1 MQKSILF
8 PVREDTFR
16 KIFRKNWRTLL
27 QNFLIK
33 TLKKHKIKDIFTG
46 RKSKDHEKTANYTP
60 RGIQLELN
68 FNGINGNR
76 FKEHLDNGDF
86 TVLIETHAPPGNI
99 RKEDARDLGTEL
111 EYTVSAR
118 TKIFSA
124 LAFTG
129 SSVIIIVGV
138 VLETAREIE
147 SQMTMRHY
155 KGFLE

>member
-1 MQKSILF
+1 M
-8 PVREDTFR
+8 R
-16 KIFRKNWRTLL
+16 KQQTN
-27 QNFLIK
+27 
-33 TLKKHKIKDIFTG
+33 
-46 RKSKDHEKTANYTP
+46 TP

-86 TVLIETHAPPGNI
+86 TVLIESHAPPGNI

-124 LAFTG
+124 LAFTDRF
-129 SSVIIIVGV
+129 SYADAMDNVEYASMICP
-138 VLETAREIE
+138 RD
-147 SQMTMRHY
+147 Q
-155 KGFLE
+155 

>member
-1 MQKSILF
+1 M
-8 PVREDTFR
+8 R
-16 KIFRKNWRTLL
+16 KQQTN
-27 QNFLIK
+27 
-33 TLKKHKIKDIFTG
+33 
-46 RKSKDHEKTANYTP
+46 TP

-99 RKEDARDLGTEL
+99 RKEDAGELGAEL

-124 LAFTG
+124 LAFTDRWSYADAMDNVEYASMICPRERDRHVLFLSG
-129 SSVIIIVGV
+129 KMKTTEELLTAAGHADLQKGTRHGV
-138 VLETAREIE
+138 AEV
-147 SQMTMRHY
+147 
-155 KGFLE
+155 